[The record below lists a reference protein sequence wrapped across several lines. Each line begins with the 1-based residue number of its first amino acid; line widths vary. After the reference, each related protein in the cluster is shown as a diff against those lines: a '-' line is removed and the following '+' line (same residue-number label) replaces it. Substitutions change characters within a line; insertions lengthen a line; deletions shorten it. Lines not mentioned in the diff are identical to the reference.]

1 MELAPLRIRLLGG
14 FAITA
19 GDRVVPEGAWRLRRG
34 KSLVKL
40 LALAPERH
48 LHREQIAETLWPD
61 RDPGSAANNLR
72 QVIFV
77 ARRALDAADD
87 GGSGYL
93 TLRDDVLA
101 LGDEHPVEIDVD
113 EFEAAADAARE
124 QRTIEACRAAL
135 DLYAGDLLPEDRY
148 EEWASAR
155 RATLRESHLAL
166 LLELAELYAQA
177 GDDPAAVDVLQRAVL
192 EDPLHEPAHRAL
204 MRQFAAGGRQQQAL
218 EQYQQLRRALRR
230 ELAAD
235 PDPETRALYREI
247 LAGSVE
253 DVGAPEAPRQAPPR
267 SLGRGLPREAR
278 ATTNL
283 PHQVTSFVGRER
295 ELAELAE

>member
-48 LHREQIAETLWPD
+48 LHREQVAETLWPD
-61 RDPGSAANNLR
+61 RDPESAANNLR

-93 TLRDDVLA
+93 TLRDNVLA
-101 LGDEHPVEIDVD
+101 LGEERAGEIDV
-113 EFEAAADAARE
+113 ELFEAAAEAARAE
-124 QRTIEACRAAL
+124 RTVEACRAAL
-135 DLYAGDLLPEDRY
+135 DLYAGELLPEDRY
-148 EEWASAR
+148 EEWATAR
-155 RATLRESHLAL
+155 RSTLRESYLAVL
-166 LLELAELYAQA
+166 LQLAELHLEA
-177 GDDPAAVDVLQRAVL
+177 GESAAAVDVLQHAVL
-192 EDPLHEPAHRAL
+192 EDPLHEAAHRAL
-204 MRQFAAGGRQQQAL
+204 MRQFAAAGRQQQAL

-235 PDPETRALYREI
+235 PDPETRVLYREI

-253 DVGAPEAPRQAPPR
+253 RVEAPEAPQEAPAR
-267 SLGRGLPREAR
+267 SLGRSLPREAR

-295 ELAELAE
+295 ELGELA